1 MTIDFSPPRY
11 DSDLHSAP
19 STTRPGTEPLKV
31 MGILNLT
38 PDSFWAG
45 SRYAA
50 TEEAIAAGEAIFEAG
65 AWAVDIGGESTRPGA
80 VPVSPDAELERIAP
94 IISALATKGRVSV
107 DTRHDVVA
115 EEAVRLGASI
125 VNDVSGTLHNVA
137 GRLSCGYVGMHS
149 HTVPVSIDGHPV
161 YDDVVTEVST
171 HLTGIAAAARVE
183 GVGEMWIDPGI
194 GFGKSLED
202 NVELLRRLPSI
213 CALGVPVLLGV
224 SRKSF
229 IGKVTG
235 REVGER
241 LPGSLA
247 LIAPAWSAGVD
258 VIRVHDVPQ
267 TLDTIAMLEAVWGAT
282 SS

>member
-1 MTIDFSPPRY
+1 
-11 DSDLHSAP
+11 
-19 STTRPGTEPLKV
+19 

-125 VNDVSGTLHNVA
+125 VNDVSGTL
-137 GRLSCGYVGMHS
+137 
-149 HTVPVSIDGHPV
+149 
-161 YDDVVTEVST
+161 
-171 HLTGIAAAARVE
+171 
-183 GVGEMWIDPGI
+183 
-194 GFGKSLED
+194 
-202 NVELLRRLPSI
+202 
-213 CALGVPVLLGV
+213 
-224 SRKSF
+224 
-229 IGKVTG
+229 
-235 REVGER
+235 
-241 LPGSLA
+241 
-247 LIAPAWSAGVD
+247 
-258 VIRVHDVPQ
+258 
-267 TLDTIAMLEAVWGAT
+267 
-282 SS
+282 

>member
-11 DSDLHSAP
+11 DAALRRAP
-19 STTRPGTEPLKV
+19 GGTRRGTEPLKV
-31 MGILNLT
+31 MGILNVT

-50 TEEAIAAGEAIFEAG
+50 TEEAIAAGEEIFEAG

-80 VPVSPDAELERIAP
+80 VPVSPDSELERIAP
-94 IISALATKGRVSV
+94 IVAALAKRGRVSV
-107 DTRHDVVA
+107 DTRHEMVA
-115 EEAVRLGASI
+115 EEVVRLGASI
-125 VNDVSGTLHNVA
+125 VNDVSGALHDVA
-137 GRLSCGYVGMHS
+137 GRLGSGYVGMHS
-149 HTVPVSIDGHPV
+149 HTVPVSVDGHPV
-161 YDDVVTEVST
+161 YDDVFTEVST
-171 HLTGIAAAARVE
+171 HLIDIAAGARAAGADDV
-183 GVGEMWIDPGI
+183 WIDPGI

-202 NVELLRRLPSI
+202 NVELLRRLPSL

-247 LIAPAWSAGVD
+247 LLAPAWSAGVD

-267 TLDTIAMLEAVWGAT
+267 TLDTIAMLEAVWGA
-282 SS
+282 SPS